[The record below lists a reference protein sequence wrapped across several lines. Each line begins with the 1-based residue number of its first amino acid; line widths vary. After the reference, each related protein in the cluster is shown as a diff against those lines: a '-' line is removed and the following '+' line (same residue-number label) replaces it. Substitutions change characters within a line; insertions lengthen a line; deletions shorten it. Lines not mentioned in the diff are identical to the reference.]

1 MVHKHGQPVQFY
13 CELTATT
20 VTPLTILDPGTN
32 VARTLRPYERV
43 MIDTIEA
50 TQDSSEL
57 ASFLFVTDPGASN
70 QNVIVLSLTTHQ
82 DVHDGGDGWGFSRG
96 SVPNVAIDTAPNT
109 AVYVSGVGRI
119 VQDSQPVNPQPW
131 QASSVGGGST
141 NAVKTVLT
149 PGSLSNSNSV
159 GGF

>member
-13 CELTATT
+13 CGLTDTS
-20 VTPLTILDPGTN
+20 VHPLTILDPGTN
-32 VARTLRPYERV
+32 VARTLQPYERV

-50 TQDSSEL
+50 TQDGDEE

-70 QNVIVLSLTTHQ
+70 QNVIVLGLLTNQTA
-82 DVHDGGDGWGFSRG
+82 HDDGDGWGFSRG
-96 SVPNVAIDTAPNT
+96 SVPNVAVDKTPGT